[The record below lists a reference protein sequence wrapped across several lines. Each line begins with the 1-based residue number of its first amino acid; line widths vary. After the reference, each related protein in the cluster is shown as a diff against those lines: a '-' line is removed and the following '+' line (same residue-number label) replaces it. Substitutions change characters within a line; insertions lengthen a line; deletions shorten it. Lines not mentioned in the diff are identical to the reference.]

1 MAKRKLHRG
10 RGPRPAPK
18 TPPAPASPKAARA
31 PRPRIT
37 LFDYNASGFTE
48 REVADPSECLP
59 YRQADSITWVNVD
72 GMGDPELIRELAQV
86 MGFHALTVEDILNMD
101 QRPKAE
107 DYGDYLYVAVKMLDL
122 DPAGEIT
129 IEQLS
134 LVIGPNYVI
143 SIQEEP
149 GDPFEPVRARIRNG
163 VGRIRALGAD
173 YLAYRLLS
181 VIVDRYFSVTD
192 RLSERIEELDE
203 LVAGR
208 ERPDVLRAMYQTK
221 RDIIYLRKAV
231 TPLREVVATLWHS
244 ESNIVQDATVPY
256 LRDLY
261 DHVVQAA
268 DRVDTSRDLLASVQ
282 DLYLTRLSNRT
293 STVMKIIA
301 VFSSIF
307 LPLTFITGIFGMNFE
322 FMPLI
327 HKPWGFGISAGA
339 MLLIVGGMLWYFRRK
354 RWI

>member
-1 MAKRKLHRG
+1 MSKRHLFRRRWLRG
-10 RGPRPAPK
+10 LAPTAPAPS
-18 TPPAPASPKAARA
+18 APAGTH
-31 PRPRIT
+31 PRIT
-37 LFDYNASGFTE
+37 LIDYRAGQVTE
-48 REVADPSECLP
+48 REVLDPSECLP
-59 YRQADSITWVNVD
+59 FRKADSVTWVNVD
-72 GMGDPELIRELAQV
+72 GVGDPALIRRLSEV
-86 MGFHALTVEDILNMD
+86 MGFHALTVEDILNRD
-101 QRPKAE
+101 QRPKTE
-107 DYGDYLYVAVKMLDL
+107 DYDDYLYVVVKMLDL

-163 VGRIRALGAD
+163 VGRIRNLGAD

-181 VIVDRYFSVTD
+181 VIVDRCFAVTD
-192 RLSERIEELDE
+192 RLGERIEQLDE
-203 LVAGR
+203 MVAGN
-208 ERPDVLRAMYQTK
+208 ERPEVLRGMYQTK
-221 RDIIYLRKAV
+221 REIIYLRKAV
-231 TPLREVVATLWHS
+231 TPLREVVAALWHS
-244 ESNIVQDATVPY
+244 ESSLIQDATVPY

-282 DLYLTRLSNRT
+282 DLYLTRVSNRT

-327 HKPWGFGISAGA
+327 HKPWGFAISAGV
-339 MLLIVGGMLWYFRRK
+339 MLVTVVGMLWYFRRR